1 MIYLVKGLRAE
12 GVETIRYL
20 QGRLCSDGAGIT
32 VERAGRGLRLIIDIA
47 KLSTIVAVRSILSEL
62 KAVLGEDK
70 STVSALH
77 LTFPS
82 IYCKLYIEMQR

>member
-1 MIYLVKGLRAE
+1 M
-12 GVETIRYL
+12 ETIQYL

-47 KLSTIVAVRSILSEL
+47 KLSTIVAVRSILSRL

-70 STVSALH
+70 SVMSRAFNDPLR
-77 LTFPS
+77 LS
-82 IYCKLYIEMQR
+82 Q

>member
-1 MIYLVKGLRAE
+1 M
-12 GVETIRYL
+12 ETIQYL

-47 KLSTIVAVRSILSEL
+47 KLSTIVAVRSILSGL

-70 STVSALH
+70 SIVSAFSFNDPLDLSQQSYAEIIS
-77 LTFPS
+77 LTFADR
-82 IYCKLYIEMQR
+82 IDA

>member
-1 MIYLVKGLRAE
+1 MIYLVKGLRTE

-47 KLSTIVAVRSILSEL
+47 KLSTIVAVRSILSGL

-70 STVSALH
+70 STVLALR
-77 LTFPS
+77 LTIP
-82 IYCKLYIEMQR
+82 